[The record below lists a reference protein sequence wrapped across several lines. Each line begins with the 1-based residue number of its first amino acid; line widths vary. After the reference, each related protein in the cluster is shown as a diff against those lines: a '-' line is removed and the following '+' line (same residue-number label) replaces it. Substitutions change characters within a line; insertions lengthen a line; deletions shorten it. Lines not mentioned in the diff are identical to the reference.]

1 MSGEVYVIV
10 ISDDPRRFEPGS
22 RLHHEDGRV
31 LTVEDARRHRDRFL
45 VRFAGVNDREGAEVL
60 RGALYVP
67 VDEVRSLEED
77 EYWQHD
83 IVGCDVT
90 TRGGDA
96 VGRVENVVNGP
107 AQDLLEI
114 ATANGIRLVPM
125 VKEIVVSVDT
135 AARAVVIDP
144 PEGLL

>member
-1 MSGEVYVIV
+1 M

-22 RLHHEDGRV
+22 QLHHADGRI
-31 LTVEDARRHRDRFL
+31 LTVETARHHRDRFL
-45 VRFAGVNDREGAEVL
+45 VKFEEAADREGAKAL
-60 RGALYVP
+60 RGAIYVP
-67 VDEVRSLEED
+67 ADELRALEDD

-83 IVGCDVT
+83 IVGCEVK
-90 TRGGDA
+90 TRAGDA

-114 ATANGIRLVPM
+114 ATPNGNRLVPV
-125 VKEIVVSVDT
+125 VKDIVVSVDV
-135 AARAVVIDP
+135 AARTVVIDP